1 MTLAH
6 GIYTAAGIGILMAA
20 VLPPLVRRRPF
31 SMPMVFLFAGAAIAL
46 LPLGIP
52 VVDPV
57 GDGVWVEHVTEVCV
71 IVSLMGAG
79 LAIDRPFGWRA
90 WAGAWR
96 FLGIALPLTVAAM
109 GLLGRWLMGWPP
121 AVALLLAAVLAPTD
135 PVLAAEVRV
144 GEPTSGEDDDDEEDV
159 RFTLTSEAGLNDGL
173 ALPFVL
179 AAVALATSAGG
190 GWSAEWIGHW
200 LLADVLLRAAL
211 GLVAGL
217 AVGRLLGWLF
227 FRSRRLRLSQQME
240 GFTALGATFLA
251 YGLTELIHGY
261 GFLAVFVAACTIR
274 AAERNHGYHQV
285 MHGFSE
291 QIERLL
297 TAVLLFL
304 LGGYLVAEGFSAL
317 SWQGAVLGLAL
328 IVLIRPA
335 AGAAAQ
341 LGFPVGLRER
351 AVTALF
357 GIRGIGSLFYLAYA
371 LARGPF
377 APYADELWAVT
388 AFTVLASVLL
398 HGATAT
404 PVIRRL
410 DQRRSR
416 GRRVKDEPGP
426 SIRPESAVH
435 ARQE

>member
-6 GIYTAAGIGILMAA
+6 GIYMAAGIGTLLAA
-20 VLPPLVRRRPF
+20 ALPPVARRRPF
-31 SMPMVFLFAGAAIAL
+31 SLPMVFLVAGAAVAL
-46 LPLGIP
+46 LPIDVP

-57 GDGVWVEHVTEVCV
+57 RDRVWVEHVTEVCV

-96 FLGIALPLTVAAM
+96 LLGLALPLTIAAM
-109 GLLGRWLMGWPP
+109 GVLGWWLMNWPP
-121 AVALLLAAVLAPTD
+121 AVALLLAAALAPTD

-144 GEPTSGEDDDDEEDV
+144 GEPTSGEDEEDEEEV

-179 AAVALATSAGG
+179 AAVALAIAAGE
-190 GWSAEWIGHW
+190 GWSADWIGHW
-200 LLADVLLRAAL
+200 LLADVLLRAAV
-211 GLVAGL
+211 GLIAGV
-217 AVGRLLGWLF
+217 AVGRFLGWLF
-227 FRSRRLRLSQQME
+227 FHSLHVRLSQQTE
-240 GFTALGATFLA
+240 GFTALGATFTA
-251 YGLTELIHGY
+251 YGITELAHGY

-285 MHGFSE
+285 LHGFSE

-304 LGGYLVAEGFSAL
+304 LGGYLVADGLSVLSPRGAL
-317 SWQGAVLGLAL
+317 LAMAL
-328 IVLIRPA
+328 IVVVRPL

-341 LGFPVGLRER
+341 VGLPSPRRER

-357 GIRGIGSLFYLAYA
+357 GVRGIGSLFYLAYA
-371 LARGPF
+371 LGDGPF
-377 APYADELWAVT
+377 ARYADELWAIT
-388 AFTVLASVLL
+388 TFTILASVLL

-404 PVIRRL
+404 PVISHL

-416 GRRVKDEPGP
+416 IP
-426 SIRPESAVH
+426 
-435 ARQE
+435 

>member
-6 GIYTAAGIGILMAA
+6 GIYAAAGMGILLAA
-20 VLPPLVRRRPF
+20 ILPSLVHRRPF
-31 SMPMVFLFAGAAIAL
+31 SLPMVFLVAGAAIAL
-46 LPLGIP
+46 LPFDLP

-57 GDGVWVEHVTEVCV
+57 RDRAWVEHVTEVCV

-96 FLGIALPLTVAAM
+96 FLGVALPLTIAAM
-109 GLLGRWLMGWPP
+109 GVLGWWLMDWPP
-121 AVALLLAAVLAPTD
+121 AVALLLAAALSPTD

-144 GEPTSGEDDDDEEDV
+144 GEPTSGEDEDDEEEV

-179 AAVALATSAGG
+179 AAIALATAAGE
-190 GWSAEWIGHW
+190 GWSADWIGHW
-200 LLADVLLRAAL
+200 LLADVLLRAAV
-211 GLVAGL
+211 GLIAGVT
-217 AVGRLLGWLF
+217 VGRLLGWLF
-227 FRSRRLRLSQQME
+227 FRFPRVRLSHQME
-240 GFTALGATFLA
+240 GFTVLGATFTA
-251 YGLTELIHGY
+251 YGITELVHGY

-274 AAERNHGYHQV
+274 AAEHNHGYHQV
-285 MHGFSE
+285 LHGFSE

-304 LGGYLVAEGFSAL
+304 LGGYLVADGL
-317 SWQGAVLGLAL
+317 SVLGPRGALLGIAL
-328 IVLIRPA
+328 IVVIRPL
-335 AGAAAQ
+335 AGAVAQ
-341 LGFPVGLRER
+341 LGFPSGRRER

-371 LARGPF
+371 LGEGPF
-377 APYADELWAVT
+377 ARYADELWAVA
-388 AFTVLASVLL
+388 AFTILASVLL

-404 PVIRRL
+404 PVIRHL
-410 DQRRSR
+410 DQRR
-416 GRRVKDEPGP
+416 
-426 SIRPESAVH
+426 
-435 ARQE
+435 ARIP

>member
-6 GIYTAAGIGILMAA
+6 GIYVAAGLGILLAA
-20 VLPPLVRRRPF
+20 VLPPVVHRRPF
-31 SMPMVFLFAGAAIAL
+31 SLPMVFLVAGAAVTL
-46 LPLGIP
+46 LPFDVP

-57 GDGVWVEHVTEVCV
+57 RDRVWVEHVTEVCV

-96 FLGIALPLTVAAM
+96 FLGVALPLTIAAM
-109 GLLGRWLMGWPP
+109 GVLGWWLMDWPP
-121 AVALLLAAVLAPTD
+121 AVALLLAAALSPTD

-144 GEPTSGEDDDDEEDV
+144 GEPTSGEDEEDEEEV

-179 AAVALATSAGG
+179 AAIALATAAGD
-190 GWSAEWIGHW
+190 GWSSDWIGHW
-200 LLADVLLRAAL
+200 LLGDVLLRAVV
-211 GLVAGL
+211 GLIAGV

-227 FRSRRLRLSQQME
+227 FRSPHARLSQQME
-240 GFTALGATFLA
+240 GFTALGATFTA
-251 YGLTELIHGY
+251 YGITELVHGY

-274 AAERNHGYHQV
+274 AAERSHGYHQV
-285 MHGFSE
+285 LHGFSE

-304 LGGYLVAEGFSAL
+304 LGGYLVADGL
-317 SWQGAVLGLAL
+317 SVLGPREALLGIAL
-328 IVLIRPA
+328 IVVIRPF

-341 LGFPVGLRER
+341 LGFPSARRER

-371 LARGPF
+371 LGEGPF
-377 APYADELWAVT
+377 ARYADELWAVA
-388 AFTVLASVLL
+388 AFTILASVLL

-404 PVIRRL
+404 PVIRYL
-410 DQRRSR
+410 DERRSR
-416 GRRVKDEPGP
+416 KAGP
-426 SIRPESAVH
+426 
-435 ARQE
+435 

>member
-1 MTLAH
+1 
-6 GIYTAAGIGILMAA
+6 
-20 VLPPLVRRRPF
+20 
-31 SMPMVFLFAGAAIAL
+31 MVFLIAGAAAVL
-46 LPLGIP
+46 LPLGVP

-57 GDGVWVEHVTEVCV
+57 RDRVWVEHATEVCV

-96 FLGIALPLTVAAM
+96 FVGVALPLTIAAM
-109 GLLGRWLMGWPP
+109 GVLGWWLMDWPP
-121 AVALLLAAVLAPTD
+121 AVALLLAAALSPTD

-144 GEPTSGEDDDDEEDV
+144 GEPTSGEDEEDEEEV

-179 AAVALATSAGG
+179 AAIALATAAGD
-190 GWSAEWIGHW
+190 GWSADWIGHW
-200 LLADVLLRAAL
+200 LLVDVLLRAAV
-211 GLVAGL
+211 GLIAGV

-227 FRSRRLRLSQQME
+227 FRSPHVRLSHQME
-240 GFTALGATFLA
+240 GFTALGATFTA
-251 YGLTELIHGY
+251 YGVTELVHGY

-274 AAERNHGYHQV
+274 TAERSHGYHQV
-285 MHGFSE
+285 LHGFSE

-304 LGGYLVAEGFSAL
+304 LGGYLVADGL
-317 SWQGAVLGLAL
+317 SVLGPREVLL
-328 IVLIRPA
+328 GIVLIIVIRPL

-341 LGFPVGLRER
+341 LGFPVGRRER

-371 LARGPF
+371 LGEGPF
-377 APYADELWAVT
+377 SRYADELWAVA

-398 HGATAT
+398 HGVTAT
-404 PVIRRL
+404 PVIRYL
-410 DQRRSR
+410 DQQGSRSPR
-416 GRRVKDEPGP
+416 
-426 SIRPESAVH
+426 A
-435 ARQE
+435 

>member
-6 GIYTAAGIGILMAA
+6 GIYMAAGIGILMAA
-20 VLPPLVRRRPF
+20 VLPPVVRRRPF
-31 SMPMVFLFAGAAIAL
+31 SLPMVFLVAGAAIAL
-46 LPLGIP
+46 LPFDVP

-57 GDGVWVEHVTEVCV
+57 RDGVWVEHVTEVCV

-96 FLGIALPLTVAAM
+96 FLGLALPLTIAAM
-109 GLLGRWLMGWPP
+109 AVLGWWLMDWPP
-121 AVALLLAAVLAPTD
+121 AVALLLAAALAPTD

-144 GEPTSGEDDDDEEDV
+144 GEPTSGEDEDDEKEV
-159 RFTLTSEAGLNDGL
+159 HFTLTSEAGLNDGL

-179 AAVALATSAGG
+179 AAVALATAAGD
-190 GWSAEWIGHW
+190 GWSGDWIGHW

-211 GLVAGL
+211 GLIAGV
-217 AVGRLLGWLF
+217 AVGRFLRWLF
-227 FRSRRLRLSQQME
+227 FRSPHVRLSQQTE
-240 GFTALGATFLA
+240 GFTALGVTFTA
-251 YGLTELIHGY
+251 YGITELVHGY

-285 MHGFSE
+285 LHGFSE

-304 LGGYLVAEGFSAL
+304 LGGYLVADGL
-317 SWQGAVLGLAL
+317 SVLSPQGALLGIAL
-328 IVLIRPA
+328 IVVVRPL

-341 LGFPVGLRER
+341 LGFPSALRER

-371 LARGPF
+371 LREGPF
-377 APYADELWAVT
+377 GPYADELWAVT
-388 AFTVLASVLL
+388 AFTILASVLL

-404 PVIRRL
+404 PVIRHL

-416 GRRVKDEPGP
+416 IP
-426 SIRPESAVH
+426 
-435 ARQE
+435 

>member
-6 GIYTAAGIGILMAA
+6 GIYMAAGIGILLAA
-20 VLPPLVRRRPF
+20 ALPPVVHRRPF
-31 SMPMVFLFAGAAIAL
+31 SLPMVFLVAGAAIAL
-46 LPLGIP
+46 LPLDVP

-57 GDGVWVEHVTEVCV
+57 RDRVWVEHVTEVCV

-96 FLGIALPLTVAAM
+96 FLTLALPLTIAAM
-109 GLLGRWLMGWPP
+109 GVLGWWLMDWPP
-121 AVALLLAAVLAPTD
+121 AVALLLAAALSPTD

-144 GEPTSGEDDDDEEDV
+144 GEPISGEDEADEEEV

-179 AAVALATSAGG
+179 AAIALATAAGD
-190 GWSAEWIGHW
+190 GWSADWIGHW
-200 LLADVLLRAAL
+200 LLVDVLLRAVV
-211 GLVAGL
+211 GVIAGV

-227 FRSRRLRLSQQME
+227 FRSPRVRLSRQME
-240 GFTALGATFLA
+240 GFTALGATFTA
-251 YGLTELIHGY
+251 YGITELVHGY

-274 AAERNHGYHQV
+274 AAERSHGYHQV
-285 MHGFSE
+285 LHGFSE

-304 LGGYLVAEGFSAL
+304 LGGYLVADGL
-317 SWQGAVLGLAL
+317 SVLGPRDVLMGIAL
-328 IVLIRPA
+328 IVVIRPL

-341 LGFPVGLRER
+341 LGFPSGRRER

-371 LARGPF
+371 LGEGPF
-377 APYADELWAVT
+377 ARYADELWAVA
-388 AFTVLASVLL
+388 AFTILASVLL
-398 HGATAT
+398 HGTTAT
-404 PVIRRL
+404 PVIRYL

-416 GRRVKDEPGP
+416 TPRT
-426 SIRPESAVH
+426 
-435 ARQE
+435 

>member
-6 GIYTAAGIGILMAA
+6 GIYVAAGIGILLAA
-20 VLPPLVRRRPF
+20 VLPPVVHRRPF
-31 SMPMVFLFAGAAIAL
+31 SLPMVFLVAGAAIAL
-46 LPLGIP
+46 LPFDVP

-57 GDGVWVEHVTEVCV
+57 RDRVWVEHVTEVCV

-96 FLGIALPLTVAAM
+96 FVGVALPLTIAAM
-109 GLLGRWLMGWPP
+109 GVLSWWLMDWPP
-121 AVALLLAAVLAPTD
+121 AVALLLAAALSPTD

-144 GEPTSGEDDDDEEDV
+144 GEPTSGEDEEDEEEV

-179 AAVALATSAGG
+179 AAIALATAAGD
-190 GWSAEWIGHW
+190 GWSADWTGHW
-200 LLADVLLRAAL
+200 LLADVLLRAAI
-211 GLVAGL
+211 GLIAGVVL
-217 AVGRLLGWLF
+217 GRLLGWLF
-227 FRSRRLRLSQQME
+227 FRSRHVRLAHRME
-240 GFTALGATFLA
+240 GFTALGATFTA
-251 YGLTELIHGY
+251 YGITELVHGY

-285 MHGFSE
+285 LHGFSE

-304 LGGYLVAEGFSAL
+304 LGGYLVADGLSILGPRGAL
-317 SWQGAVLGLAL
+317 LGIAL
-328 IVLIRPA
+328 IIVIRPL

-341 LGFPVGLRER
+341 LGFPSGRRER

-371 LARGPF
+371 LGEGPF
-377 APYADELWAVT
+377 ARYADELWAVV
-388 AFTVLASVLL
+388 AFTILASVLL

-404 PVIRRL
+404 PVIRYL
-410 DQRRSR
+410 DRRRSQPR
-416 GRRVKDEPGP
+416 GHSERSPA
-426 SIRPESAVH
+426 SH
-435 ARQE
+435 

>member
-6 GIYTAAGIGILMAA
+6 GIYMAAGIGILLAA
-20 VLPPLVRRRPF
+20 VLPPVVHRRPF
-31 SMPMVFLFAGAAIAL
+31 SLPMVFLAAGAAIAL
-46 LPLGIP
+46 LPLDVP

-57 GDGVWVEHVTEVCV
+57 RDRVWVEHVTEVCV

-96 FLGIALPLTVAAM
+96 FLGVALPLTIAAM
-109 GLLGRWLMGWPP
+109 GVLGWWLMDWPP
-121 AVALLLAAVLAPTD
+121 AVALLLAAALSPTD

-144 GEPTSGEDDDDEEDV
+144 GEPTSGEDEEDEEEV

-179 AAVALATSAGG
+179 AAIALATAAGD
-190 GWSAEWIGHW
+190 GWSADWIGHW
-200 LLADVLLRAAL
+200 LVADVLLRAAI
-211 GLVAGL
+211 GLIAGV

-227 FRSRRLRLSQQME
+227 FRSSHVRLSHQME
-240 GFTALGATFLA
+240 GFTALGATFTA
-251 YGLTELIHGY
+251 YGITELVHGY

-285 MHGFSE
+285 LHGFSE

-304 LGGYLVAEGFSAL
+304 LGGYLVADGL
-317 SWQGAVLGLAL
+317 SVLGPRDVLLGIAL
-328 IVLIRPA
+328 IIVIRPL

-341 LGFPVGLRER
+341 LGFPSGRRER

-371 LARGPF
+371 LGEGPF
-377 APYADELWAVT
+377 ARYADELWAVA
-388 AFTVLASVLL
+388 AFTILASVLL

-404 PVIRRL
+404 PVIRYL

-416 GRRVKDEPGP
+416 VPWT
-426 SIRPESAVH
+426 
-435 ARQE
+435 